1 MGILELGQS
10 SGDNNPPLSNTLS
23 FLPISQ
29 IFQLSKTSTVF
40 LKCARIAVEKIGMDF
55 TTIPSF
61 MITDEFLLEI
71 VKRLRAKKFVIPFA
85 QRLTDS
91 GLIQALEDLKE
102 ISLEGNLKFASDR
115 LMDIIAL
122 KNPNL
127 EAINL
132 SGCIKT
138 SFQGLKTLIY
148 GCSNL
153 KVLKVGSM
161 NKLAV
166 NGEFLK
172 LLEKTNI
179 HTLGLN
185 NCLLQDQDM
194 VILAEALNSKLFDLD
209 LSYCESIK
217 DEGIQMLVRKCQ
229 NIRRLKL
236 YGLPEISDASLSQL
250 GSLSNLQDL
259 DLSMCV
265 KITDSGIENLV
276 KAGSLRHLK
285 LYGCKFLT
293 SESLRHISKYCR
305 HLKSISLYGNDQINE
320 VTVMDLLLSCKN
332 LHSLDLGS
340 CKNISRE
347 FARKANQY
355 R

>member
-1 MGILELGQS
+1 
-10 SGDNNPPLSNTLS
+10 
-23 FLPISQ
+23 
-29 IFQLSKTSTVF
+29 
-40 LKCARIAVEKIGMDF
+40 
-55 TTIPSF
+55 
-61 MITDEFLLEI
+61 
-71 VKRLRAKKFVIPFA
+71 
-85 QRLTDS
+85 
-91 GLIQALEDLKE
+91 
-102 ISLEGNLKFASDR
+102 
-115 LMDIIAL
+115 L

-153 KVLKVGSM
+153 KVLKVGSL

-194 VILAEALNSKLFDLD
+194 VILAEALHSKLFDLD

-276 KAGSLRHLK
+276 KSGSLRHLK

-347 FARKANQY
+347 FARKANHY